1 MASDH
6 TLTMRE
12 AIVQKLQAAA
22 VVTALVPSASIYGEQ
37 PPAAPSWPFIRYG
50 MPTTTAYESSCGD
63 GSEHD
68 IMIDVFAHGPGMD
81 TCAKACAAV
90 AMALD
95 NAALAVDPL
104 GLLGIDYVSTQ
115 IIRDGAEM
123 SAYHGMVRF
132 SATTINEES

>member
-1 MASDH
+1 MAYDH

-22 VVTALVPSASIYGEQ
+22 PVTALIPPESIYGEQ
-37 PPAAPSWPFIRYG
+37 PPAAPAWPFIRYG
-50 MPTTTAYESSCGD
+50 MPTTTQYESSCGE

-68 IMIDVFAHGPGMD
+68 IMIDVFAYGPGMD
-81 TCAKACAAV
+81 MCAKICAAV
-90 AMALD
+90 GMALD
-95 NAALAVDPL
+95 NASLAIDPL
-104 GLLGIDYVSTQ
+104 GLVSIDWTGSQ

-132 SATTINEES
+132 TAITINEES